1 MCIDACLDHWW
12 TAGNLLFVH
21 VQAVIESGINGVLVD
36 PCRLTYVTVASNTR
50 SSETLHTST
59 SSILLGLDDTV
70 MTQLVPTNV
79 VPKATVS
86 ARTFAQAP
94 S

>member
-1 MCIDACLDHWW
+1 MSCGLAGSMLSIHM
-12 TAGNLLFVH
+12 TA
-21 VQAVIESGINGVLVD
+21 IESELNRVLVY
-36 PCRLTYVTVASNTR
+36 PRCLAHVTVASKTR

-79 VPKATVS
+79 VPKVTVS
-86 ARTFAQAP
+86 AGASFAQIP
-94 S
+94 D